1 MTGAWG
7 KPMQKGKIRVQ
18 DFLARLPLF
27 NELSAQELDCVALG
41 TTQQHV
47 ARKEMV
53 FHCGDTCTGLHAV
66 VYGQIKLSV
75 ISPLGEEKVVR
86 LVGPG
91 DSFGEA
97 LMFLGK
103 PYIVSAQALSDSLLL
118 HVTKAA
124 IVDELRR
131 DPDFACKMMAGMSA
145 RLHALMRDVEAYSLR
160 SGTHRVISYLLAQK
174 GQPEPG
180 ENVPALRVQLEA
192 GKKMVAS
199 RLNLTPEHFSRILH
213 ELDTRGLVAIHGRD
227 IVIPDPSKLRAA
239 CAY

>member
-1 MTGAWG
+1 
-7 KPMQKGKIRVQ
+7 MQKARIRVQ
-18 DFLARLPLF
+18 DFLARMPLF
-27 NELSAQELDCVALG
+27 NELAPHDLDRIAHG
-41 TTQQHV
+41 TTQQQV

-53 FHCGDTCTGLHAV
+53 FHSGDLCTGLHAV

-75 ISPLGEEKVVR
+75 ISPLGEEKIVR

-103 PYIVSAQALSDSLLL
+103 PYFVSAQAIGDSLLL
-118 HVTKAA
+118 HVARTT
-124 IVDELRR
+124 IVEAVR
-131 DPDFACKMMAGMSA
+131 DDADFACQMLAGMSA

-160 SGTHRVISYLLAQK
+160 SGTHRVISYLLEQK
-174 GQPEPG
+174 AEPDAGPENTG
-180 ENVPALRVQLEA
+180 MRVQLEA

-213 ELDTRGLVAIHGRD
+213 ELGTRGLVAINGRE

>member
-1 MTGAWG
+1 
-7 KPMQKGKIRVQ
+7 MQKGKIRVQ
-18 DFLARLPLF
+18 DFLARMPLF
-27 NELSAQELDCVALG
+27 NELSEEELDRVALG
-41 TTQQHV
+41 TTQQQV

-53 FHCGDTCTGLHAV
+53 FHCGDPCTGLHAV

-75 ISPLGEEKVVR
+75 TSPLGEEKVVR
-86 LVGPG
+86 LVSPG

-103 PYIVSAQALSDSLLL
+103 PYFVSAQALSDSLLL

-124 IVDELRR
+124 IVDGLRT
-131 DPDFACKMMAGMSA
+131 DPDFACKMLAGMSA

-160 SGTHRVISYLLAQK
+160 TGTHRVISYLLAQK
-174 GQPEPG
+174 GEPEPG
-180 ENVPALRVQLEA
+180 CEEPGRRVLLEA

-213 ELDTRGLVAIHGRD
+213 ELGTRGLVTIRGRE
-227 IVIPDPSKLRAA
+227 ILIPDPSKLEAA

>member
-1 MTGAWG
+1 
-7 KPMQKGKIRVQ
+7 MQKGRIPVQ
-18 DFLARLPLF
+18 DFLARMPLF
-27 NELSAQELDCVALG
+27 NGLSEAELDRLAHG
-41 TTQQHV
+41 TTQHQI
-47 ARKEMV
+47 ARKQMV
-53 FHCGDTCTGLHAV
+53 FRCGDACTGLHAV

-103 PYIVSAQALSDSLLL
+103 PHLVSAQALSDSLLL
-118 HVTKAA
+118 HVTKA
-124 IVDELRR
+124 IVVDELRG
-131 DPDFACKMMAGMSA
+131 DPDFACKMLAGMSA

-174 GQPEPG
+174 AEPG
-180 ENVPALRVQLEA
+180 GEAAALRVQLEA

-213 ELDTRGLVAIHGRD
+213 ELGTRGLLAVHGRE
-227 IVIPDPSKLRAA
+227 IVIPDPVKLQAA

>member
-1 MTGAWG
+1 
-7 KPMQKGKIRVQ
+7 MQKAKIRVQ
-18 DFLARLPLF
+18 DFLARMPLF
-27 NELSAQELDCVALG
+27 NELSIDELDRIAQG
-41 TTQQHV
+41 TTQQPV
-47 ARKEMV
+47 ARKETV
-53 FHCGDTCTGLHAV
+53 FHCGDPCTGLHVV

-103 PYIVSAQALSDSLLL
+103 PYFVAAQALADSLLL
-118 HVTKAA
+118 HVTRAA
-124 IVDELRR
+124 ITNELRA
-131 DPDFACKMMAGMSA
+131 DPDFACKMLAGMSA

-160 SGTHRVISYLLAQK
+160 SGTHRVISYLLAQPSV
-174 GQPEPG
+174 PETQREPA
-180 ENVPALRVQLEA
+180 ALRVLLEV

-213 ELDTRGLVAIHGRD
+213 ELGTRGLVVINGRE

-239 CAY
+239 CTY

>member
-1 MTGAWG
+1 
-7 KPMQKGKIRVQ
+7 MQKGKIRVQ
-18 DFLARLPLF
+18 DFLARMPLF
-27 NELSAQELDCVALG
+27 NELSEDELDRVALG
-41 TTQQHV
+41 TTQQQV

-53 FHCGDTCTGLHAV
+53 FHCGDPCTGLHAV

-75 ISPLGEEKVVR
+75 TSPL
-86 LVGPG
+86 
-91 DSFGEA
+91 GEA

-103 PYIVSAQALSDSLLL
+103 PYFVSAQALGDSLLL

-124 IVDELRR
+124 IVDGLRT
-131 DPDFACKMMAGMSA
+131 DPDFACKMLAGMSA

-160 SGTHRVISYLLAQK
+160 TGTHRVISYLLAQK
-174 GQPEPG
+174 GEPEPG
-180 ENVPALRVQLEA
+180 CEEPGRRVLLEA

-213 ELDTRGLVAIHGRD
+213 ELGTRGLVTIRGRE
-227 IVIPDPSKLRAA
+227 ILIPDPSKLEAA

>member
-41 TTQQHV
+41 TTQQRV

>member
-1 MTGAWG
+1 
-7 KPMQKGKIRVQ
+7 MQKAKIRVQ
-18 DFLARLPLF
+18 DFLARMPLF
-27 NELSAQELDCVALG
+27 NELSALELDRIAQG
-41 TTQQHV
+41 TTQQPV
-47 ARKEMV
+47 ARKETV
-53 FHCGDTCTGLHAV
+53 FNCGDPCTGLHAV

-103 PYIVSAQALSDSLLL
+103 PYFVTGQALADSLLL
-118 HVTKAA
+118 HVSKTA
-124 IVDELRR
+124 IVDELR
-131 DPDFACKMMAGMSA
+131 DQPDFACKMLAGMSA

-160 SGTHRVISYLLAQK
+160 SGTHRVISYLLAQ
-174 GQPEPG
+174 PG
-180 ENVPALRVQLEA
+180 DAPADSEKPGMRVQLEA

-213 ELDTRGLVAIHGRD
+213 ELGTRGLVAINGRE
-227 IVIPDPSKLRAA
+227 ILIPDPSKLRAA

>member
-1 MTGAWG
+1 
-7 KPMQKGKIRVQ
+7 MQKQKIRVQ
-18 DFLARLPLF
+18 DFLARMPLF
-27 NELSAQELDCVALG
+27 NELSADELDRIAQG
-41 TTQQHV
+41 TTQQPV
-47 ARKEMV
+47 GRKETV
-53 FHCGDTCTGLHAV
+53 FHCGDACTGLHAV

-86 LVGPG
+86 LIGPG

-103 PYIVSAQALSDSLLL
+103 PYFVTAQALADSLLL
-118 HVTKAA
+118 HVTRAA
-124 IVDELRR
+124 ITNEVRA
-131 DPDFACKMMAGMSA
+131 DPDFACKMLAGMSA

-160 SGTHRVISYLLAQK
+160 SGTHRVISYLLS
-174 GQPEPG
+174 QPCAPETDCEPA
-180 ENVPALRVQLEA
+180 ALRVQLEA

-213 ELDTRGLVAIHGRD
+213 ELGTRGLVAINGRE
-227 IVIPDPSKLRAA
+227 ILIPDPSKLRAA

>member
-1 MTGAWG
+1 
-7 KPMQKGKIRVQ
+7 MQKPKIRVQ
-18 DFLARLPLF
+18 DFLARMQLF
-27 NELSAQELDCVALG
+27 NELSGDELDRIAQG
-41 TTQQHV
+41 TTQQSV
-47 ARKEMV
+47 GRKETV
-53 FHCGDTCTGLHAV
+53 FHCGDPCTGLHAV

-103 PYIVSAQALSDSLLL
+103 PYFVTAQALADSLLL
-118 HVTKAA
+118 HVTKT
-124 IVDELRR
+124 VVVNELRA
-131 DPDFACKMMAGMSA
+131 DPDFACKMLAGMSA

-160 SGTHRVISYLLAQK
+160 SGTHRVIGYLLAQ
-174 GQPEPG
+174 PG
-180 ENVPALRVQLEA
+180 ESETDGENEPLRVQLEV

-213 ELDTRGLVAIHGRD
+213 ELGTRGLLAINGRE
-227 IVIPDPSKLRAA
+227 IFIPDPSKLRAA

>member
-1 MTGAWG
+1 
-7 KPMQKGKIRVQ
+7 MQKGRIPVQ
-18 DFLARLPLF
+18 DFLARMPLF
-27 NELSAQELDCVALG
+27 NGLSEGELGRLAHG
-41 TTQQHV
+41 TTQHRI
-47 ARKEMV
+47 ARKQMV
-53 FHCGDTCTGLHAV
+53 FHCGDACTGLHAL
-66 VYGQIKLSV
+66 VYGRIKLSV

>member
-1 MTGAWG
+1 
-7 KPMQKGKIRVQ
+7 MQKGKIRVQ
-18 DFLARLPLF
+18 DFLARMPLF
-27 NELSAQELDCVALG
+27 NELGADELDRVAQG
-41 TTQQHV
+41 TTQQPV

-53 FHCGDTCTGLHAV
+53 FHCGDACTGLHAV

-103 PYIVSAQALSDSLLL
+103 PYFVSAQALADSLLL

-124 IVDELRR
+124 IVSELRG
-131 DPDFACKMMAGMSA
+131 DPDFACKMLAGMSA

-160 SGTHRVISYLLAQK
+160 SGTHRVIGYLLAQQ
-174 GQPEPG
+174 GEPEPG
-180 ENVPALRVQLEA
+180 PELAGIRVQLEA

-213 ELDTRGLVAIHGRD
+213 ELGTRGLLAINGRE

>member
-1 MTGAWG
+1 
-7 KPMQKGKIRVQ
+7 MQKAKIRVQ
-18 DFLARLPLF
+18 DFLARMPLF
-27 NELSAQELDCVALG
+27 NELSAVELDRIAQG
-41 TTQQHV
+41 TTQQPV
-47 ARKEMV
+47 ARKETV
-53 FHCGDTCTGLHAV
+53 FNCGDPCTGLHAI

-103 PYIVSAQALSDSLLL
+103 PYFVSAQALADSLLL
-118 HVTKAA
+118 HVSKAA
-124 IVDELRR
+124 ILDELRGQ
-131 DPDFACKMMAGMSA
+131 PDFACKMLAGMSE

-160 SGTHRVISYLLAQK
+160 SGTHRVISYLLAQ
-174 GQPEPG
+174 PG
-180 ENVPALRVQLEA
+180 EAQAQTDAEQPGMRVQLEA

-213 ELDTRGLVAIHGRD
+213 ELGTRGLVAINGRE

>member
-1 MTGAWG
+1 
-7 KPMQKGKIRVQ
+7 MQKAKIRVQ
-18 DFLARLPLF
+18 DFLARMPLF
-27 NELSAQELDCVALG
+27 NELSAVELDRIAQG
-41 TTQQHV
+41 TTQQPV
-47 ARKEMV
+47 ARKETV
-53 FHCGDTCTGLHAV
+53 FNCGDPCTGLHAV

-103 PYIVSAQALSDSLLL
+103 PYFVSGQALADSLLL
-118 HVTKAA
+118 HVSKTA
-124 IVDELRR
+124 IVDELR
-131 DPDFACKMMAGMSA
+131 DQPDFACKMLAGMSA

-160 SGTHRVISYLLAQK
+160 SGTHRVISYLLAQP
-174 GQPEPG
+174 GDAAADSEQPG
-180 ENVPALRVQLEA
+180 MRVQLEA

-213 ELDTRGLVAIHGRD
+213 ELGTRGLVAINGRE

>member
-1 MTGAWG
+1 
-7 KPMQKGKIRVQ
+7 MQKAKIRVQ
-18 DFLARLPLF
+18 DFLARMPLF
-27 NELSAQELDCVALG
+27 NELAPHELDRIAQG
-41 TTQQHV
+41 TTQQQA
-47 ARKEMV
+47 ARKETV
-53 FHCGDTCTGLHAV
+53 FHCGDLCTGLHAV

-103 PYIVSAQALSDSLLL
+103 PYFVTAQAIGDSLLL
-118 HVTKAA
+118 HVAKATLLDA
-124 IVDELRR
+124 LRD
-131 DPDFACKMMAGMSA
+131 DPDFACKMLAGMSG

-174 GQPEPG
+174 AEPESG
-180 ENVPALRVQLEA
+180 SENAALRVQLEA

-213 ELDTRGLVAIHGRD
+213 ELGTRGLVAINGRE
-227 IVIPDPSKLRAA
+227 ILIPDPLKLQAA

>member
-1 MTGAWG
+1 
-7 KPMQKGKIRVQ
+7 MQKGKIRVQ
-18 DFLARLPLF
+18 DFLAQMPLF
-27 NELSAQELDCVALG
+27 NELAPEEIDRVALG
-41 TTQQHV
+41 TTQQPV

-53 FHCGDTCTGLHAV
+53 FHCGDACTGLHAV

-103 PYIVSAQALSDSLLL
+103 PYFVSAQALSDTLLL
-118 HVTKAA
+118 HVSKAA
-124 IVDELRR
+124 IMDELRG
-131 DPDFACKMMAGMSA
+131 DPDFACKMLAGMSG

-174 GQPEPG
+174 AEPDAG
-180 ENVPALRVQLEA
+180 NEEAGLRVQLEA

-213 ELDTRGLVAIHGRD
+213 DLGARGLVEIRGRE
-227 IVIPDPSKLRAA
+227 ILIPDRSKLQAA

>member
-1 MTGAWG
+1 
-7 KPMQKGKIRVQ
+7 MQKAKIRVQ
-18 DFLARLPLF
+18 DFLARIPLF
-27 NELSAQELDCVALG
+27 NELSAVELDRIAQG
-41 TTQQHV
+41 TTQQPV
-47 ARKEMV
+47 ARKETV
-53 FHCGDTCTGLHAV
+53 FNCGDPCTGLHAV

-75 ISPLGEEKVVR
+75 ISPLGDEKVVR

-103 PYIVSAQALSDSLLL
+103 PYFVSGQALVDSLLL
-118 HVTKAA
+118 HVSKTA
-124 IVDELRR
+124 IDHELR
-131 DPDFACKMMAGMSA
+131 DQPDFACKMLAGMSA

-160 SGTHRVISYLLAQK
+160 SGTHRVISYLLAQPSDAPADSE
-174 GQPEPG
+174 QPG
-180 ENVPALRVQLEA
+180 MRVQLEA

-213 ELDTRGLVAIHGRD
+213 ELGTRGLVVIHGRE

-239 CAY
+239 CAF

>member
-1 MTGAWG
+1 
-7 KPMQKGKIRVQ
+7 MQKAKIRVQ
-18 DFLARLPLF
+18 AFLARMPLF
-27 NELSAQELDCVALG
+27 NELAPHELDRIAQG
-41 TTQQHV
+41 TTQQPV
-47 ARKEMV
+47 ARKDMV
-53 FHCGDTCTGLHAV
+53 FHSGDFCSGLHAL

-75 ISPLGEEKVVR
+75 ISPQGEEKVVR
-86 LVGPG
+86 IVGPG

-103 PYIVSAQALSDSLLL
+103 PYFVSAQAICDSLLL
-118 HVTKAA
+118 HVAKATVLEA
-124 IVDELRR
+124 LRS
-131 DPDFACKMMAGMSA
+131 DPDFACKMLAGMSA

-160 SGTHRVISYLLAQK
+160 SGTHRVISYLLGQK
-174 GQPEPG
+174 AEQEAGPENSG
-180 ENVPALRVQLEA
+180 MRVQLEA

-213 ELDTRGLVAIHGRD
+213 DLGTRGLVAINGRE